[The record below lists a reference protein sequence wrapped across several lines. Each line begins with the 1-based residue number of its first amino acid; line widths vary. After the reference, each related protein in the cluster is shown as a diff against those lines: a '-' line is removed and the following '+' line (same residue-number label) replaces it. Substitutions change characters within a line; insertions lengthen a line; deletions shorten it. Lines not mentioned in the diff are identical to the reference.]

1 MIKYD
6 KIEFNFKKHKAGS
19 LREDQMFDMITKLI
33 DCLSSAQTK
42 YIDAAYKVCFTGYV
56 K

>member
-1 MIKYD
+1 MIKYN
-6 KIEFNFKKHKAGS
+6 KIKNNFKKYKAGS
-19 LREDQMFDMITKLI
+19 AREDLKRLI
-33 DCLSSAQTK
+33 WTLNNCLSSAQTK

>member
-1 MIKYD
+1 MIKYN
-6 KIEFNFKKHKAGS
+6 KIKNNFKKYKAGS
-19 LREDQMFDMITKLI
+19 AREDQMFDMITTLNN
-33 DCLSSAQTK
+33 CLSSAQTK